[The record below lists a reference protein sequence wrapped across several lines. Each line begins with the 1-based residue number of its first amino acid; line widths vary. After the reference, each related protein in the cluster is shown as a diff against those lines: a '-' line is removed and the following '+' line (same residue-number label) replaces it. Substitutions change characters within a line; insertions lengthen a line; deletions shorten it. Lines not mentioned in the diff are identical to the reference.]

1 MDQTFGKEYKLCS
14 QKKIES
20 LFKTGNL
27 VKKFPLIVHFQE
39 VEETLSK
46 PFQVVISVP
55 KRIYRKA
62 HDRNRI
68 KRLMREA
75 VRKNKNIL
83 ESYLIPKNKNIIPGY
98 IFYGNTVKKIK
109 KNILGL
115 KRNNINSDL
124 LKKENIRFKKLL
136 KFRK

>member
-20 LFKTGNL
+20 LFKTGNT

-46 PFQVVISVP
+46 PFQIVISAP

-75 VRKNKNIL
+75 VRKNKTIL
-83 ESYLIPKNKNIIPGY
+83 ESYLIPKNKNIILFLVYTNKEEIP
-98 IFYGNTVKKIK
+98 ID
-109 KNILGL
+109 L
-115 KRNNINSDL
+115 L
-124 LKKENIRFKKLL
+124 LKKTEQLFNLVIQKIDQDEISNVNN
-136 KFRK
+136 

>member
-46 PFQVVISVP
+46 PFQVVISAP

-83 ESYLIPKNKNIIPGY
+83 ESYLIPKNKNIILFLVYTNKEEIPLD
-98 IFYGNTVKKIK
+98 VLMKKTEQLFNLVI
-109 KNILGL
+109 KNIDQ
-115 KRNNINSDL
+115 NEISNVAN
-124 LKKENIRFKKLL
+124 
-136 KFRK
+136 

>member
-14 QKKIES
+14 QKKIKS

-46 PFQVVISVP
+46 PFQVVISAP

-83 ESYLIPKNKNIIPGY
+83 ESYLIPKNKNITLFLVYTNKEEIP
-98 IFYGNTVKKIK
+98 IDV
-109 KNILGL
+109 
-115 KRNNINSDL
+115 L
-124 LKKENIRFKKLL
+124 LKKTEQLFNLVIQKIDQDEISNVNN
-136 KFRK
+136 

>member
-20 LFKTGNL
+20 LFKTGKS

-39 VEETLSK
+39 VEEETLSK
-46 PFQVVISVP
+46 PFQIVISAP

-83 ESYLIPKNKNIIPGY
+83 ESYLLPKNKNIILFLVYTNKEEIPLH
-98 IFYGNTVKKIK
+98 VLMKKTEQLFNLVIQK
-109 KNILGL
+109 IYQNEIS
-115 KRNNINSDL
+115 NVAN
-124 LKKENIRFKKLL
+124 
-136 KFRK
+136 

>member
-14 QKKIES
+14 QKKIKS

-46 PFQVVISVP
+46 PFQVVISAP

-83 ESYLIPKNKNIIPGY
+83 ESYLIPKNKNIILFLVYTNKEEIPLD
-98 IFYGNTVKKIK
+98 VLMKKTEQLFNLVI
-109 KNILGL
+109 KNIDQ
-115 KRNNINSDL
+115 NEISNVAN
-124 LKKENIRFKKLL
+124 
-136 KFRK
+136 

>member
-83 ESYLIPKNKNIIPGY
+83 ESYLIPKNKNIILFLVYTYKEEIPLD
-98 IFYGNTVKKIK
+98 VLMKKTEQLFNLVI
-109 KNILGL
+109 KNIDQ
-115 KRNNINSDL
+115 NEISNVAN
-124 LKKENIRFKKLL
+124 
-136 KFRK
+136 

>member
-20 LFKTGNL
+20 LFKTGKTL
-27 VKKFPLIVHFQE
+27 KKFPLIVHFQE

-46 PFQVVISVP
+46 PFQIVISAP

-75 VRKNKNIL
+75 VRKNKTIL
-83 ESYLIPKNKNIIPGY
+83 ESYLIPKNKNIILFLVYTNKEEIP
-98 IFYGNTVKKIK
+98 IDV
-109 KNILGL
+109 
-115 KRNNINSDL
+115 L
-124 LKKENIRFKKLL
+124 LKKTEKLFNL
-136 KFRK
+136 VIQKIDQDEISNVNN

>member
-46 PFQVVISVP
+46 PFQVVISAP

-83 ESYLIPKNKNIIPGY
+83 ESYLIPKNKNIILFLVYTYKEEIPLD
-98 IFYGNTVKKIK
+98 VLMKKTEQLFNLVI
-109 KNILGL
+109 KNIDQ
-115 KRNNINSDL
+115 NEISNVAN
-124 LKKENIRFKKLL
+124 
-136 KFRK
+136 

>member
-20 LFKTGNL
+20 LFKTGKL

-46 PFQVVISVP
+46 PFQIVISAP

-83 ESYLIPKNKNIIPGY
+83 ESYLIPKNKNIILFLVYTNKEEIPLD
-98 IFYGNTVKKIK
+98 I
-109 KNILGL
+109 
-115 KRNNINSDL
+115 L
-124 LKKENIRFKKLL
+124 LKKTEQLFNLVIQNIDQNEISNVTN
-136 KFRK
+136 

>member
-20 LFKTGNL
+20 LFKTGKT

-46 PFQVVISVP
+46 PFQIVISAP

-75 VRKNKNIL
+75 VRKNKTIL
-83 ESYLIPKNKNIIPGY
+83 ESYLIPKNQNITLFLVYTNKEEIP
-98 IFYGNTVKKIK
+98 IDV
-109 KNILGL
+109 
-115 KRNNINSDL
+115 L
-124 LKKENIRFKKLL
+124 LKKTEQLFNLVIQKIDQDEISNVNN
-136 KFRK
+136 

>member
-20 LFKTGNL
+20 LFKTGNT

-46 PFQVVISVP
+46 PFQIVISAP

-75 VRKNKNIL
+75 VRKNKTIL
-83 ESYLIPKNKNIIPGY
+83 ESYLIPKNKNIILFLVYTNKEEIPLD
-98 IFYGNTVKKIK
+98 VLMKKTEQLFNLVI
-109 KNILGL
+109 KNIDQ
-115 KRNNINSDL
+115 NEISNVAN
-124 LKKENIRFKKLL
+124 
-136 KFRK
+136 

>member
-20 LFKTGNL
+20 LFKTGKL
-27 VKKFPLIVHFQE
+27 IKKFPLIVHFQE

-46 PFQVVISVP
+46 PFQIVISAP

-83 ESYLIPKNKNIIPGY
+83 ESYLIPKNKNIILFLVYTNKEEIPLD
-98 IFYGNTVKKIK
+98 I
-109 KNILGL
+109 
-115 KRNNINSDL
+115 L
-124 LKKENIRFKKLL
+124 LKKTEQLFNLVIQNIDQNEISNVTN
-136 KFRK
+136 

>member
-20 LFKTGNL
+20 LFKTGNT

-46 PFQVVISVP
+46 PFQIVISAP

-75 VRKNKNIL
+75 VRKNKTIL
-83 ESYLIPKNKNIIPGY
+83 ESYLIPKNQNITLFLVYTNKEEIP
-98 IFYGNTVKKIK
+98 IDV
-109 KNILGL
+109 
-115 KRNNINSDL
+115 L
-124 LKKENIRFKKLL
+124 LKKTEQLFNLVIQKIDQDEISNVNN
-136 KFRK
+136 

>member
-20 LFKTGNL
+20 LFKTGKT

-46 PFQVVISVP
+46 PFQIVISAP

-75 VRKNKNIL
+75 VRKNKTIL
-83 ESYLIPKNKNIIPGY
+83 ESYLIPKNKNIILFLVYTNKEEIP
-98 IFYGNTVKKIK
+98 IDV
-109 KNILGL
+109 
-115 KRNNINSDL
+115 L
-124 LKKENIRFKKLL
+124 LKKTEQLFNLVIQKIDQYEISNVNN
-136 KFRK
+136 